1 MYSPKLK
8 IHEDKDLIQKLN
20 KKIDFK
26 ILRLPVPLYRYKMHD
41 SNMTKKNAI

>member
-8 IHEDKDLIQKLN
+8 IHEDKDFIKKLN

-26 ILRLPVPLYRYKMHD
+26 ILRLPVPLYGIKCIL
-41 SNMTKKNAI
+41 NMTKKNAI